1 MKNFYLIYGLDK
13 SLIKNEIEKI
23 KKELK
28 ASEIIKYSLEKDNLE
43 DIILDASLV
52 NMFAEKKV
60 ILVSDALIFAS
71 GKKEENVNA
80 LENYLNNFNSDTYII
95 FECPT
100 EKIDTRKKITKKLS
114 EIGTIIE
121 TKKKDASYVKQ
132 YITDILKENN
142 YTIES
147 LEYLMSKVG
156 TNVDNVKNELD
167 KLMIFKM
174 EDKIITNTDIDKLMI
189 PALEDEIFALT
200 DAVVKSDVKRSLE
213 LLEEFLNKSYD
224 EMQIIILLASQFR
237 FMYQV
242 KRLANKNMK
251 ENAITK
257 ELSAN
262 PYRVKI
268 TLKNSYYYNETNL
281 LSYLK
286 KLADLD
292 KNIKLNNI
300 DKNLELQLFLM
311 NKDYKKNDKKFKL
324 IIF

>member
-52 NMFAEKKV
+52 NMFADKKV
-60 ILVSDALIFAS
+60 ILVNDAYLFSNGKSDDNIKSL
-71 GKKEENVNA
+71 EEYFN
-80 LENYLNNFNSDTYII
+80 NYNSDTYII

-100 EKIDTRKKITKKLS
+100 EKIDTRKKITKKIS
-114 EIGTIIE
+114 EIGSIIE
-121 TKKKDASYVKQ
+121 TKKKDANYVKK
-132 YITDILKENN
+132 YIIDTLKENE
-142 YTIES
+142 YTIEN
-147 LEYLMSKVG
+147 LEYLMTKVG
-156 TNVDNVKNELD
+156 TNIDNVKNELD
-167 KLMIFKM
+167 KLIIFKM
-174 EDKIITNTDIDKLMI
+174 EDKNITSADIDKLMI

-200 DAVVKSDVKRSLE
+200 DAVIKSDVKKSLE
-213 LLEEFLNKSYD
+213 LLEEFLNKNYD

-242 KRLANKNMK
+242 KRLSNKNMPPD
-251 ENAITK
+251 AITK

-268 TLKNSYYYNETNL
+268 TIKNSYYYNETEL

-292 KNIKLNNI
+292 KNIKLGKI
-300 DKNLELQLFLM
+300 DKNLGLQLFLM
-311 NKDYKKNDKKFKL
+311 NKNYKENDK
-324 IIF
+324 

>member
-1 MKNFYLIYGLDK
+1 MKNFYLVYGLDK

-52 NMFAEKKV
+52 NMFSDKKV
-60 ILVSDALIFAS
+60 ILVNDAQIFTNGS
-71 GKKEENVNA
+71 KVDNVSS
-80 LENYLNNFNSDTYII
+80 LEQYFNNYNSDTYII

-100 EKIDTRKKITKKLS
+100 EKIDTRKKITKKIS

-121 TKKKDASYVKQ
+121 VKKKDIT
-132 YITDILKENN
+132 YIKEYIKNVLKENN
-142 YTIES
+142 YTIEN

-156 TNVDNVKNELD
+156 TNIENVKNELD
-167 KLMIFKM
+167 KLIIYKM
-174 EDKIITNTDIDKLMI
+174 EDKNITNKDIDKLMI

-200 DAVVKSDVKRSLE
+200 DAVIKSNTEKSLE
-213 LLEEFLNKSYD
+213 LLDEFLNKNYD

-242 KRLANKNMK
+242 KRLVNKNMK
-251 ENAITK
+251 EASITK

-268 TLKNSYYYNETNL
+268 TIKNSYYYNETNL

-286 KLADLD
+286 KLAELD
-292 KNIKLNNI
+292 KNIKLGKI
-300 DKNLELQLFLM
+300 DKNLGLQLFLM
-311 NKDYKKNDKKFKL
+311 NKDYKENDK
-324 IIF
+324 